1 LKVVKQKKIKKKAF
15 MTLKSKRKKNYLQLS
30 SRKKNLTEIINNIMT
45 SVKKIQNRNKCMT
58 PLTTYSLLGH
68 YLKMIPIE
76 KNQRK
81 KNPKR

>member
-1 LKVVKQKKIKKKAF
+1 

-45 SVKKIQNRNKCMT
+45 SVKKIRNSNKCVT
-58 PLTTYSLLGH
+58 SLTTYSLLGH

-76 KNQRK
+76 KK
-81 KNPKR
+81 P